1 MNKQCFIMKNNIY
14 LIWIISEQL
23 SLHIVIVGVF
33 TIALYLL
40 LLF

>member
-23 SLHIVIVGVF
+23 IHIVIVGVF
-33 TIALYLL
+33 IIALYLL